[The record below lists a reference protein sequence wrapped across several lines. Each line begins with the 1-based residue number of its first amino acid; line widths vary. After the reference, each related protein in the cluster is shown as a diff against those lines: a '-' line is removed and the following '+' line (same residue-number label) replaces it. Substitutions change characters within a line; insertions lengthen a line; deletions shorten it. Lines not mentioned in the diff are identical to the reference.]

1 MFDKME
7 EMFSFLKS
15 IAIHESQ
22 PIVEGEKTSNV
33 VVDKVI
39 ASHDGNMAMVSNMQI
54 IGQDLLGY
62 VSHFVGLGCYVS
74 NFVQLVCSISHITG
88 LVLLC
93 FPIHLYK
100 KM

>member
-39 ASHDGNMAMVSNMQI
+39 ASHDGNMAMVSNMHI
-54 IGQDLLGY
+54 IGQDLLGCY
-62 VSHFVGLGCYVS
+62 VSQFVGLVS
-74 NFVQLVCSISHITG
+74 
-88 LVLLC
+88 LC
-93 FPIHLYK
+93 FPECWISLTSYYYIF
-100 KM
+100 